1 MLQTMLYYKRFF
13 PYYTFNII
21 GGLDEEGKG
30 AVYSFDPVG
39 SYERE
44 DYRASGSGGSLIQPF
59 LDSQVG
65 LKNQVNPPIGL
76 LTKDRAIK
84 IVKDAFTS
92 ATERDIYTGDCL
104 EIFLITQ
111 EGVTVERFDLKR
123 D

>member
-21 GGLDEEGKG
+21 GGLDEDGKG

-44 DYRASGSGGSLIQPF
+44 GYRASGSGGSLIQPF
-59 LDSQVG
+59 LDSQIG
-65 LKNQVNPPIGL
+65 LKNQTNPSDQP
-76 LTKDRAIK
+76 LTQERAIK
-84 IVKDAFTS
+84 VVKDAFTS
-92 ATERDIYTGDCL
+92 ATERDIYTGDFL
-104 EIFLITQ
+104 EIFLITKD
-111 EGVTVERFDLKR
+111 GVTVQRFELKK